1 MFILLLSLLLPSAF
15 AEYRAYELAIVNE
28 STGSEVKIISTLD
41 HLQYRGFYPVAAGE
55 EVIYVDSWRCWG
67 NTKNFKPICPNPNSP
82 EGQAAA
88 SERSPASAT
97 SE

>member
-1 MFILLLSLLLPSAF
+1 MFLVLLFQLISSAQ

-28 STGSEVKIISTLD
+28 TTGSEVKIISTLD

-82 EGQAAA
+82 EGMAEAARTPAA
-88 SERSPASAT
+88 SETP
-97 SE
+97 